1 VSGSP
6 PISPYW
12 SGTLD
17 VFTSGILSSNPIVAA
32 IQAGI
37 IGGPIDPYPIGVI
50 DTPPVTAAGAKREPA
65 GQLEPAALLIGN
77 DPDFLGEVLYDIQR
91 YLAEQVYYLYGP
103 SGKVVSAWDPYVKN

>member
-1 VSGSP
+1 
-6 PISPYW
+6 
-12 SGTLD
+12 LD
-17 VFTSGILSSNPIVAA
+17 VFTSGILSSNPTVAA

-77 DPDFLGEVLYDIQR
+77 DPDFLPRRTGVLPVRAVGEGRQR
-91 YLAEQVYYLYGP
+91 VGP
-103 SGKVVSAWDPYVKN
+103 IRQELKLMAAWLDK